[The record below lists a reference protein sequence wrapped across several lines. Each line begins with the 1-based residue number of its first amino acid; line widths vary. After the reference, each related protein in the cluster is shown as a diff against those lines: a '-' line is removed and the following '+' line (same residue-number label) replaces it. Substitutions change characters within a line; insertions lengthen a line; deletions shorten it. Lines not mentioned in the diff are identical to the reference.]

1 MRLLLCL
8 VAAAAPAC
16 AFDLMSA
23 LLKSPLY
30 TNLLVPATRSMMI
43 TTAKENGV
51 PWADAVTWI
60 RGAVAWELDA
70 QDADVDVPAYYRQPF
85 HAYEPGNLCWEAAWE
100 AEAASRAVGARNY
113 PAFGADGEEA
123 FRGAFDDGL
132 VKAGARAP
140 GRGETVLDLGCSTG
154 HATRRLAAKFP
165 LCTSVVGVDLSPHM
179 LAVARR
185 LPGLCKGENAW
196 INAVGDDA
204 RVSYVCADA
213 AALPLGDAAHDV
225 VVLSFVVHE
234 LPPAATRDVVREAYR
249 VLKPGGQLWVTEMA
263 RVRVCN
269 PPPRHR
275 RAVLPYAVDAGLR
288 DGGLQQAA
296 RVAGVRV
303 RPEHGAVPGRVRGVW
318 RAGRGGGVRGRG
330 LWEGRGRGRDGAALL
345 ARGGQGR
352 RPGVLRGPARGD
364 QAAGH
369 APQNVGE

>member
-1 MRLLLCL
+1 MRLLVLSL
-8 VAAAAPAC
+8 AAHAAA

-60 RGAVAWELDA
+60 RGAAAWKLDA

-85 HAYEPGNLCWEAAWE
+85 HAYESGNLCWEAAWE

-196 INAVGDDA
+196 INAVGDYA

-249 VLKPGGQLWVTEMA
+249 VLKAGGQLWVTEMDFETEGFSKLRASPAFVFVRSTEPYLDVYADFGA
-263 RVRVCN
+263 RGVAEAC
-269 PPPRHR
+269 
-275 RAVLPYAVDAGLR
+275 ADAGF
-288 DGGLQQAA
+288 
-296 RVAGVRV
+296 
-303 RPEHGAVPGRVRGVW
+303 GRVEAVAATGRHFSLVAAKDGD
-318 RAGRGGGVRGRG
+318 RASFVDRREATK
-330 LWEGRGRGRDGAALL
+330 LPDTHLQTWESKAKS
-345 ARGGQGR
+345 
-352 RPGVLRGPARGD
+352 
-364 QAAGH
+364 
-369 APQNVGE
+369 